1 MPLPLASMRYR
12 DAMHRPLGLAC
23 ALLSACGPSPGEES
37 TTEAPA
43 RTTGAAA
50 STGEPTTTTTIDTP
64 TTTGDSTPTS
74 TTSTGPTPTTSPDD
88 DTSTGGTTGAPGQCG
103 PPCDAPWIHEGDLEI
118 NAKTDPESLRCLVE
132 VTKSLQISGLPGQLP
147 PQLGNLRRVGRNV
160 EVNYS
165 DALTSLAGMPSSTTT
180 NTGILPSIRPGSGM
194 ASSST
199 TSSASAGYSDFLV
212 MPEPSNIPPMSGS
225 PA

>member
-1 MPLPLASMRYR
+1 MRYR

-132 VTKSLQISGLPGQLP
+132 VWPMFLTRATSAYGKLSQIGKIAAVTSGAE
-147 PQLGNLRRVGRNV
+147 N
-160 EVNYS
+160 
-165 DALTSLAGMPSSTTT
+165 
-180 NTGILPSIRPGSGM
+180 
-194 ASSST
+194 
-199 TSSASAGYSDFLV
+199 
-212 MPEPSNIPPMSGS
+212 S
-225 PA
+225 PCGCTFWR